1 MPKSRY
7 ANVKRNSKDKKKDA
21 DQSWTAPAMWSD
33 DRYKIVKSAF
43 DAVDEVARQMQHK
56 WGIGKLERLASPQ
69 LAISFNRARVN
80 FSDAAN
86 GDDENYMAQK
96 AANLIAGWKAL
107 EQYAKKNGFNPTQGA
122 VMYLIAPA
130 DAGGGSYA
138 IIGHSCDSKA
148 VTEPVE
154 RVYTA
159 DEVIRIIQR
168 WENTNLGDMTSK
180 VKEYFPDAEISKL
193 DSTENKDA
201 TPDDLIPF

>member
-21 DQSWTAPAMWSD
+21 DESWSAPAMWSD
-33 DRYKIVKSAF
+33 DRYKVVKSAF

-86 GDDENYMAQK
+86 GDCEKYMAQK

-107 EQYAKKNGFNPTQGA
+107 EASAKKNGFNPDDGR
-122 VMYLIAPA
+122 VMYLIAPD

-159 DEVIRIIQR
+159 DEVIRILKR
-168 WENTNLGDMTSK
+168 WEGTHFGDMTSK
-180 VKEYFPDAEISKL
+180 VKEHFPDAEISKL
-193 DSTENKDA
+193 DSTNINEKDY
-201 TPDDLIPF
+201 DDPIPF